1 MTSGTHDSAIES
13 ITICGGTDKDGR
25 AEAVHEVTVRR
36 GDVVCLL
43 GKTGAG
49 KSQLLDDVGVLAQG
63 DTPSGRTVLLDG
75 TLPGEEERY
84 QLAGRLV
91 AQLSQNMHF
100 VMDLSVE
107 EFLCMHAECRGVA
120 NPEEAAR
127 KTLACANQL
136 AGEPFAGN
144 VPLAELS
151 GGQTRA
157 LMVAD
162 VALLSVAPIVLLDEI
177 ENAGI
182 DKHRALELL
191 SGSRKIVLISTHD
204 PVLALS
210 GSRRIIVANGGMDAI
225 LETDDA
231 ERENLAFLMDV
242 DAMLADVRDR
252 LRGGERIR
260 EDLRL

>member
-1 MTSGTHDSAIES
+1 MTFCPDDFTIES
-13 ITICGGTDKDGR
+13 ITICRGTDKDGQP
-25 AEAVHEVTVRR
+25 EAVRELTVRR

-49 KSQLLDDVGVLAQG
+49 KSRLLDDIGVLARG

-75 TLPGEEERY
+75 GLPDEEERY
-84 QLAGRLV
+84 RLAGHLV

-100 VMDLSVE
+100 VMDLKVE
-107 EFLCMHAECRGVA
+107 EFLRMHAECRGVA
-120 NPEEAAR
+120 DLEAAAR
-127 KTLACANQL
+127 ETLACANQL
-136 AGEPFAGN
+136 AGEPFAGD

-162 VALLSVAPIVLLDEI
+162 VALLSAAPIVLLDEI

-182 DKHRALELL
+182 DKHQALELL

-210 GSRRIIVANGGMDAI
+210 GSRRVIISNGGMGTV
-225 LETDDA
+225 LETDDT
-231 ERENLAFLMDV
+231 ERANLVRLMDM
-242 DAMLADVRDR
+242 DAMLARVRDR
-252 LRGGERIR
+252 LRNGERIH
-260 EDLRL
+260 